1 MMGAFQL
8 QVGLLSLSR
17 LWFGLVKSV
26 FLYLLTLLLFACA
39 GESETTYSLG
49 AEDISRFANAEFNW
63 SLPEDMP
70 LPVVPE
76 NNPITEAKFQ
86 LGRHLFYDKRLSGN
100 GTQSCESCHEQAKS
114 FTDGKALS
122 VGSTGEVHPRNAQNL
137 LNSAYSA
144 TLTWANPALL
154 TLEAQA
160 VIPLF
165 GEFPVEQ
172 GITDALKVEVLQR
185 LEQDTRYQQLFPE
198 AFPSEPSPFQFEF
211 VVKALATFVR
221 GMVSFNT
228 PFDRFQAG
236 DQTAMSASEVRGKD
250 LFFGEQLEC
259 FHCHGGYHF
268 SDSTLDSSIAF
279 PSFPF
284 HNTGLFNINGTGDFP
299 EDNQGLYAMSGD
311 PGDMGKFRAPTLRNI
326 ELTAPYMHDGSMAT
340 LEEVLE
346 FYAAGGRIIE
356 EGPNAGDG
364 RLNPFKSGFVSGF
377 TLSEQD
383 KTDLLNFLK
392 ALTDEAFVT
401 NPRFSNPWLER

>member
-1 MMGAFQL
+1 MISAFHARAALFSQRRHRFSFYKFLLLQL
-8 QVGLLSLSR
+8 GC
-17 LWFGLVKSV
+17 
-26 FLYLLTLLLFACA
+26 TLLFACA

-49 AEDISRFANAEFNW
+49 KIDAKQMSSANFNW
-63 SLPEDMP
+63 RLPEGMP
-70 LPVVPE
+70 LPVIPE
-76 NNPITEAKFQ
+76 DNPVTEAKFQ

-114 FTDGKALS
+114 FTDGKSVA
-122 VGSTGEVHPRNAQNL
+122 VGSTGEVHPRNSQNL

-172 GITDALKVEVLQR
+172 GITDGLKSEVLQR
-185 LEQDTRYQQLFPE
+185 LQQDERYQQLFAD
-198 AFPSEPSPFQFEF
+198 AFPDEPTPFQFEF

-228 PFDRFQAG
+228 PFDRYEAG
-236 DQTAMSASEVRGKD
+236 DKTALSDSAIRGKE
-250 LFFGEQLEC
+250 LFFSEQMEC

-279 PSFPF
+279 PSYPF
-284 HNTGLFNINGTGDFP
+284 HNTGLFNIGGSGDFP
-299 EDNQGLYAMSGD
+299 EDNQGLYAMTGD

-340 LEEVLE
+340 LEEVVA
-346 FYAAGGRIIE
+346 FYAAGGRVIE
-356 EGPNAGDG
+356 NGSNAGDG

-377 TLSEQD
+377 TLSEPD
-383 KTDLLNFLK
+383 KADLVRFLK
-392 ALTDEAFVT
+392 ALTDESFV
-401 NPRFSNPWLER
+401 NDPRFANPWIE